1 AYPARSVSPLCAAAP
16 SSANTPSFWP
26 APASASNSPTRPR
39 TARSSPMARC
49 GPRCGAK
56 AGRPAITPWPMF
68 SASPICRVKFMQRIL
83 VLVRHGQSDWN
94 LKNLFTGWKDP
105 DLTELGVQEAH
116 DAGKALKAAGYS
128 FDLAY
133 TSELSR
139 ARRTLDIILQ
149 ELGQTDLP
157 IIRDI
162 ALNERGYGDLSG
174 LSKGEAAKN
183 WGEAQVHAWR
193 RSYDVAP
200 PGGES
205 LRDTLARVLPYYV

>member
-1 AYPARSVSPLCAAAP
+1 
-16 SSANTPSFWP
+16 
-26 APASASNSPTRPR
+26 
-39 TARSSPMARC
+39 
-49 GPRCGAK
+49 
-56 AGRPAITPWPMF
+56 
-68 SASPICRVKFMQRIL
+68 MQRIL

-116 DAGKALKAAGYS
+116 YAGKALKAAGYS

-149 ELGQTDLP
+149 ELGQTDIP

-162 ALNERGYGDLSG
+162 ALNERDYGDLSG
-174 LSKGEAAKN
+174 LNKDEAAKN
-183 WGEAQVHAWR
+183 WGEAQVHTWR

-205 LRDTLARVLPYYV
+205 LRDTLARVLPYYVREILPELLSGKNVIVTAHGNSLRALIMVLEGLDRDTIVERQVDTGAPLIYRLSAEGRVLDYKALAD